1 MDNPAKIPS
10 NQDAIDKFN
19 DLTFK
24 FFMEHFER
32 HLSDPEHH
40 HECLASLVID
50 IRQVPKDGEAQS
62 FVINEIDQELDK
74 AQLKFPPLNQG
85 DINRFERIVSD
96 FLRSDDR
103 ILISDLE
110 YIAGPSDIVVVIA
123 HEPGQGVE
131 VERTPIRRVI
141 TRFIVTQQT
150 DEITNME

>member
-1 MDNPAKIPS
+1 M
-10 NQDAIDKFN
+10 
-19 DLTFK
+19 
-24 FFMEHFER
+24 
-32 HLSDPEHH
+32 
-40 HECLASLVID
+40 
-50 IRQVPKDGEAQS
+50 
-62 FVINEIDQELDK
+62 
-74 AQLKFPPLNQG
+74 
-85 DINRFERIVSD
+85 SD